1 MEKSSIEEMFEK
13 RTEFRPSHNI
23 RKTGFTEVRGL
34 CAERFAG
41 DRLDRLHIKE
51 KDKTRFLSFFLYVD
65 GRGGRPLFP
74 MA

>member
-1 MEKSSIEEMFEK
+1 MEKSSVEEKIQK

-51 KDKTRFLSFFLYVD
+51 KDKTKFSSFFSCVD
-65 GRGGRPLFP
+65 GRGGRPLAS

>member
-1 MEKSSIEEMFEK
+1 MEKSSVEEKFEK

-23 RKTGFTEVRGL
+23 RKTGFTELRGL
-34 CAERFAG
+34 CAQRFAG

-51 KDKTRFLSFFLYVD
+51 KDKTRFLSFFSCVD
-65 GRGGRPLFP
+65 GRGGRPLSS